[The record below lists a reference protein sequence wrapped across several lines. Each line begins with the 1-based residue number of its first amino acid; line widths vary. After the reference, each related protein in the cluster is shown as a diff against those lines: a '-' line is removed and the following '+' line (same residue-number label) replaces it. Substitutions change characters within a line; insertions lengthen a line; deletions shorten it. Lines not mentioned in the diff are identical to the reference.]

1 MSIIPLLVKFVI
13 SHGMENQS
21 VLLYV
26 AKGDK
31 TLLLPSYGILDR
43 NAEILLVY
51 QKW

>member
-31 TLLLPSYGILDR
+31 TLLLPFYGTLDP
-43 NAEILLVY
+43 NVVTLLVY